1 MQRFYSNKASR
12 MDTPRLHPRR
22 LHAYPIGDFW
32 KGKVIPLIRLQGRW
46 LRAAGF
52 APGDEVLVE
61 IVGDGQLTLHKQV
74 EADGSDNEQGTQQPT
89 AGESAVQG
97 RRQARP

>member
-32 KGKVIPLIRLQGRW
+32 KGKVIPLIRLQGQW
-46 LRAAGF
+46 LRSAGF
-52 APGDEVLVE
+52 APGDEILVE
-61 IVGDGQLTLHKQV
+61 VVGDGQLTLRKQIQT
-74 EADGSDNEQGTQQPT
+74 DGSDDEQVTHQPT

-97 RRQARP
+97 RRQARA